1 MTNRETFPMRPNKAE
16 RYRIERE
23 KDEKFSNIPVD
34 LKTEYSDLKNEM
46 KGIELEY
53 SKQVEELS
61 KTYKQKKKLN
71 LINLEANREKM
82 EEVSGLT
89 GFDLLARLP
98 KDNGQV

>member
-89 GFDLLARLP
+89 GFDLSNRLP
-98 KDNGQV
+98 SFNG